1 MLFPPTHELV
11 GNLRDAKGYM
21 AVKIKFIQIE
31 KMLRVFKKPFLKSL
45 VTFLIF
51 EIFRAQ
57 NLLST
62 TLFIDLIKTTSQAG

>member
-31 KMLRVFKKPFLKSL
+31 QMLRVFKKPFLKSL

>member
-31 KMLRVFKKPFLKSL
+31 QMLRVFKKPFLKSL

-62 TLFIDLIKTTSQAG
+62 TLFIYLIKTTSQAG